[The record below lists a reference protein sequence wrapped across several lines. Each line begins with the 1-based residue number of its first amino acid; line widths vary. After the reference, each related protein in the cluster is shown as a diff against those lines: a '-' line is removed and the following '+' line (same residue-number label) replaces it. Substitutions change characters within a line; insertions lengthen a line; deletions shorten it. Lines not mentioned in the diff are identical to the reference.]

1 MEDPVIADTI
11 LGELNDLWT
20 RTGQE
25 AGSSAGVL
33 RACTMTLV
41 ILCGKG
47 EDHQALGETVAALMP
62 EHPARTI
69 LVKRGPSGAN
79 GFDHRVYA
87 QCWMPFGQR
96 RQICCEQIEI
106 TSNEPDVARVV
117 APLVAPDLPVVL
129 WVRDSERFLDSEF
142 DPAAFGA
149 GKLIVDSFTLADT
162 PAAAKAFTERRPAK
176 PFLAD
181 LAWTR
186 ITRWR
191 EMLSRI
197 FENRDNLARLSLVN
211 RIRIWHGGEA
221 APLFA
226 WYMGAWLTNSLADA
240 GVKAE
245 LNLERDAQLEAGTLR
260 IELAGE
266 GFDVMLERREER
278 LVVRAGGLSL
288 CTNLSQPSDYV
299 LMREELGI
307 LREDPV
313 FERTLDTAS
322 HLSRAAI

>member
-1 MEDPVIADTI
+1 MIADAI
-11 LGELNDLWT
+11 LGELNELWT
-20 RTGQE
+20 KTGQE
-25 AGSSAGVL
+25 TGSTAGVL

-41 ILCGKG
+41 ILCGEG
-47 EDHQALGETVAALMP
+47 EDYQALGETVAALMP

-69 LVKRGPSGAN
+69 LVKRGAAGAS

-106 TSNEPDVARVV
+106 VSNDPAASRVV
-117 APLVAPDLPVVL
+117 APLAAPDLPVVL
-129 WVRDSERFLDSEF
+129 WVRDFRALLDPEF

-149 GKLIVDSFTLADT
+149 CKVILDSFTAGDALAT
-162 PAAAKAFTERRPAK
+162 AKALAARRRARPL
-176 PFLAD
+176 FAD

-197 FENRDNLARLSLVN
+197 FENRENLSRLSLVN
-211 RIRIWHGGEA
+211 TIRVCHGGEA
-221 APLFA
+221 TPLFA

-240 GVKAE
+240 GVKAA
-245 LNLERDAQLEAGTLR
+245 LDFERDAQLAAGTLR
-260 IELAGE
+260 VELAGE
-266 GFDVMLERREER
+266 GFSFVLERDQER
-278 LVVRAGGLSL
+278 LLVRAGGLSFS
-288 CTNLSQPSDYV
+288 TSLSQPSDCV

-313 FERTLDTAS
+313 FERTLATAAR
-322 HLSRAAI
+322 LAGI

>member
-11 LGELNDLWT
+11 LGELNDLWI

-41 ILCGKG
+41 ILCGG
-47 EDHQALGETVAALMP
+47 DEDHQALGETVAALMP

-69 LVKRGPSGAN
+69 LVKKGGG

-129 WVRDSERFLDSEF
+129 WVRDSMRFLGPEF

-149 GKLIVDSFTLADT
+149 GKVIVDSYALVDAL
-162 PAAAKAFTERRPAK
+162 AAAKALTARQSATP
-176 PFLAD
+176 LVAD

-197 FENRDNLARLSLVN
+197 FENRNNLGKLSLVN
-211 RIRIWHGGEA
+211 GIHIWHGGEA

-245 LNLERDAQLEAGTLR
+245 LKLERDAQLEAGTLR

-266 GFDVMLERREER
+266 GFDVMLERREDR
-278 LVVRAGGLSL
+278 LVVRAGGLSS

-313 FERTLDTAS
+313 FERTLGTAS
-322 HLSRAAI
+322 RLSRAAT

>member
-1 MEDPVIADTI
+1 MIADTI

-25 AGSSAGVL
+25 TGSSAGVL

-41 ILCGKG
+41 ILCGEG
-47 EDHQALGETVAALMP
+47 EDYQALGETVAALMP

-69 LVKRGPSGAN
+69 LVKRGAT
-79 GFDHRVYA
+79 GFEHRVYA

-129 WVRDSERFLDSEF
+129 WVRDSRRFLDSEF

-149 GKLIVDSFTLADT
+149 GKVIVDSFALADS
-162 PAAAKAFTERRPAK
+162 PAAAKTLTARRRTK
-176 PFLAD
+176 LLFAD

-197 FENRDNLARLSLVN
+197 FENRDNLGKLSLVN
-211 RIRIWHGGEA
+211 RIRVWHGGEA

-240 GVKAE
+240 GVNAE
-245 LNLERDAQLEAGTLR
+245 LILERDTQLQAGTLR
-260 IELAGE
+260 IELTGE

-278 LVVRAGGLSL
+278 LVVRAGGLSS
-288 CTNLSQPSDYV
+288 CTSLSQPSDYV

-313 FERTLDTAS
+313 FERTLDAAS
-322 HLSRAAI
+322 RLARAAI